1 MQHRTNRL
9 INSTCATAQLKL
21 IQFYTIH
28 RPIIG
33 TNVVGTYNLLPN
45 KRRKTTYIE
54 MLNEMR
60 YLNNDH
66 QMGNT
71 ITDFEQAVVATSG

>member
-9 INSTCATAQLKL
+9 INSTCTTAQLKL
-21 IQFYTIH
+21 IQLYTIH

-33 TNVVGTYNLLPN
+33 TNVFGTYNLLPN

>member
-1 MQHRTNRL
+1 
-9 INSTCATAQLKL
+9 
-21 IQFYTIH
+21 
-28 RPIIG
+28 
-33 TNVVGTYNLLPN
+33 
-45 KRRKTTYIE
+45 